1 MGFNIFNR
9 FFSKYKTT
17 QEYKFEF
24 RLSFPLSSGKY
35 EETGKIRISIPASNA
50 EEAKR
55 KLNKFVKE
63 KVRAVVCS
71 VEEVKS
77 LKDEPIKSK
86 VKSANPQ
93 HN

>member
-1 MGFNIFNR
+1 MKFSWFNR
-9 FFSKYKTT
+9 FFSKFKTT
-17 QEYKFEF
+17 QDYKFEF
-24 RLSFPLSSGKY
+24 RVSFPLTSGLY
-35 EETGKIRISIPASNA
+35 EETGKIRITIPASNA

-55 KLNKFVKE
+55 KLKKYVLSKVK
-63 KVRAVVCS
+63 ATVVS

-77 LKDEPIKSK
+77 IREPIKSK